1 MSFGDLSEVY
11 GKPHVYLLDH
21 KTTRHI
27 RYLSP
32 PLTKRGQLERQL
44 RRCKVKRVVRIEI
57 FGDFAFLLVKRYP
70 FRGRRS

>member
-27 RYLSP
+27 RYLTM
-32 PLTKRGQLERQL
+32 PLTKKGQLERQL

-70 FRGRRS
+70 RRRS